1 MYALMYLLI
10 DVEWKKIFLIQYLQI
25 SVYFR
30 MDHVLGTVQA
40 QVGLRTIYDD
50 DFIDRLNH
58 YYTVILLI
66 VFTVIVS
73 TNQYVGDPI
82 ECWCPADFTE
92 NRVDYTNFV
101 CWVSNTY
108 YIPMQNQIPVNVD
121 NRRQKELTYYQWV
134 PIILLIL
141 ALLFKM
147 PRMVWKVL
155 SASSGI
161 SMDKLG
167 NLAKET
173 QYISPEDR
181 EKKLNHIVKY
191 LDQWL
196 SGVQHYRAGMCV
208 KLRENASKFACC
220 FCGRHFGNYLVTCVL
235 FIKLLYL
242 INAISQLYILNAFLG
257 TDYSVYGIEVLT
269 SLYNGEDWTYSPR
282 FPRVTLCDFE
292 IRQMTNLQRW
302 TVQCVLPIN
311 LFNEKIFIFLWFWHV
326 LLAFLSAFS
335 LVVSA
340 YAFMFPQ
347 HRKSYIRKYLLL
359 NKLYKTGR
367 TASEREKKMVRRFVD
382 NYLRHDGCY
391 VLRVFSNNANDVIT
405 SEIIK
410 YLYQDYVKEKE
421 QRENKDVDTNGLMED
436 SQK

>member
-1 MYALMYLLI
+1 
-10 DVEWKKIFLIQYLQI
+10 
-25 SVYFR
+25 

-58 YYTVILLI
+58 YYTVIMLVI
-66 VFTVIVS
+66 FTVIVS

-82 ECWCPADFTE
+82 QCWCPADFTE

-108 YIPMQNQIPVNVD
+108 YIPMQSQIPTQVGE
-121 NRRQKELTYYQWV
+121 RRQKELTYYQWV
-134 PIILLIL
+134 PLILLIL
-141 ALLFKM
+141 ALLFKI
-147 PRMVWKVL
+147 PRMFWKVL
-155 SASSGI
+155 VASSGI

-181 EKKLNHIVKY
+181 KKKLEYIVKY
-191 LDQWL
+191 LDQWVG
-196 SGVQHYRAGMCV
+196 GVQHHRAGMCV
-208 KLRENASKFACC
+208 RIRERVSVVCC
-220 FCGRHFGNYLVTCVL
+220 FLCGRHYGNYLVTCVMVV
-235 FIKLLYL
+235 KSLYL
-242 INAISQLYILNAFLG
+242 INAICQLYMLNAFLG
-257 TDYSVYGIEVLT
+257 TDFNVYGFEVLE
-269 SLYNGEDWTYSPR
+269 SLYKGEDWTYSPR

-311 LFNEKIFIFLWFWHV
+311 LFNEKIFIFLWFWLV
-326 LLAFLSAFS
+326 FMAFLSAFS
-335 LVVSA
+335 LVISI

-359 NKLYKTGR
+359 NKLYTR
-367 TASEREKKMVRRFVD
+367 TEREKAIARRFVD
-382 NYLRHDGCY
+382 KYLRQDGCY

-410 YLYQDYVKEKE
+410 YLYKNYKDKEKDE
-421 QRENKDVDTNGLMED
+421 EKNNGHAD
-436 SQK
+436 DFS